1 MAMTLPHSTLPCGG
15 RIRRYIL
22 LLAGEGGMG
31 VRGRAMLQK
40 MLYVLTKDIG
50 DGGVESTFKPHD
62 YGPYS
67 QQAADEL
74 DGLSRDGL
82 VSRASGKVT
91 LTPAGRAAAEDAG
104 RSRDEI
110 EAASLR
116 GCKRFFNSLSSDQAL
131 LYIHLLYP
139 DMATDSR
146 AHNDIA
152 LRAEDIVMGM
162 VKEGK
167 ISQGRAA
174 EMLKVPYRDILD
186 MMGRRGIVNLY

>member
-1 MAMTLPHSTLPCGG
+1 
-15 RIRRYIL
+15 
-22 LLAGEGGMG
+22 
-31 VRGRAMLQK
+31 MLQK

-82 VSRASGKVT
+82 VSRASGRVA

-104 RSRDEI
+104 RSRGEI

-116 GCKRFFNSLSSDQAL
+116 GCKRFFNSLSSEQAL

-139 DMATDSR
+139 DMAADSR
-146 AHNDIA
+146 AHNDVA